1 MIPVVAIDGPSG
13 AGKSTVARAVAD
25 ALGLGVLDTGAMY
38 RAVTLAVL
46 ERGVPVDDGDTCGD
60 VARAVE
66 IVLDGGVTLDGRDVT
81 DEIRGPKVT
90 GAVSAVSAHRDV
102 RTVLVSRQRAWV
114 EEHGGGVVEG
124 RDIGTVVFPDAAVK
138 VYLTAADDERARRR
152 QQDEVAAERQ
162 VEVERLREAMEQR
175 DRADSTREASPL
187 QAASDAIVLDTT
199 HLSVTDIVTEIVD
212 RYRARV
218 ASGVDDGSTG
228 AGEQ

>member
-1 MIPVVAIDGPSG
+1 
-13 AGKSTVARAVAD
+13 
-25 ALGLGVLDTGAMY
+25 
-38 RAVTLAVL
+38 
-46 ERGVPVDDGDTCGD
+46 
-60 VARAVE
+60 
-66 IVLDGGVTLDGRDVT
+66 
-81 DEIRGPKVT
+81 
-90 GAVSAVSAHRDV
+90 
-102 RTVLVSRQRAWV
+102 
-114 EEHGGGVVEG
+114 
-124 RDIGTVVFPDAAVK
+124 
-138 VYLTAADDERARRR
+138 LTAADDERARRR

>member
-1 MIPVVAIDGPSG
+1 
-13 AGKSTVARAVAD
+13 
-25 ALGLGVLDTGAMY
+25 
-38 RAVTLAVL
+38 
-46 ERGVPVDDGDTCGD
+46 VPIEDGDTCGE

-90 GAVSAVSAHRDV
+90 GVVSAVSAHPDV
-102 RTVLVSRQRAWV
+102 RAVLVSRQRAWV

-187 QAASDAIVLDTT
+187 HAAGDAIVLDTT
-199 HLSVTDIVTEIVD
+199 NLSVTDIVTVIVE

-218 ASGVDDGSTG
+218 SSGVDDGSTG